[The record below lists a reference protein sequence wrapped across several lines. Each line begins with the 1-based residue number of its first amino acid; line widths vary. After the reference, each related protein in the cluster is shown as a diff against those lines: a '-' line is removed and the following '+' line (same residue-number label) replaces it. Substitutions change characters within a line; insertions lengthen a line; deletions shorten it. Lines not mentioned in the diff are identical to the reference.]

1 MRWDMSMRLIPVLLL
16 LLAAVPFAADACPQ
30 GIPKGTPGCIPPN
43 HPNLPANSGAATKP
57 VYARWRDTWGA
68 LALDNATGFV
78 GTATGERSKR
88 AAEATAMNKCKTM
101 GGGKCR
107 VTLSYAN
114 QCAAMAYPPGPG
126 GGKQLSQYNGSSR
139 QEAEAG
145 AVRQCATLNGEA
157 CEVTYSNCT
166 EPVLVMP

>member
-1 MRWDMSMRLIPVLLL
+1 MSTRLILVLLL
-16 LLAAVPFAADACPQ
+16 LLAAVPFAAQACPQ
-30 GIPKGTPGCIPPN
+30 GIPKGTPGCVPPN
-43 HPNLPANSGAATKP
+43 HPNLPANSGDSTKP
-57 VYARWRDTWGA
+57 VHARWRDTWGA

-88 AAEATAMNKCKTM
+88 AAEAAAMSKCRTM

-126 GGKQLSQYNGSSR
+126 GGKQLSQFNGPSR

-166 EPVLVMP
+166 EPVLLMP